1 MFYRSIKR
9 IRPLSFGA
17 IVEFRIARNE
27 YTVIPISIGVHCR
40 YLPRMDTNDELVER
54 QTFCVRAMKRYMDK
68 ARKTCLIVT
77 NVHAFPVSLE
87 MRSEILH
94 QRQTENP
101 AHESYQVARK
111 QLFEA
116 APWDGEPFILL

>member
-27 YTVIPISIGVHCR
+27 YTVIPISIGAHRR
-40 YLPRMDTNDELVER
+40 YLSRMDTNDELLEL
-54 QTFCVRAMKRYMDK
+54 QTFCVRALKRYMDE
-68 ARKTCLIVT
+68 ARKTCLILT
-77 NVHAFPVSLE
+77 NVYAFPVSLE

-94 QRQTENP
+94 QRQTENA
-101 AHESYQVARK
+101 AHESYQVGRK
-111 QLFEA
+111 QPFEA
-116 APWDGEPFILL
+116 AHWD